1 MLEIWRI
8 RNFRIVVIVREKL
21 FFSLLEN
28 KINCKLVCLV
38 CKISNF
44 EFLEIRNFENWQF
57 LIIEKKKGKKRKVL
71 SVKWIALF
79 LK

>member
-38 CKISNF
+38 CKMMQF
-44 EFLEIRNFENWQF
+44 EFLEIRNLE
-57 LIIEKKKGKKRKVL
+57 I
-71 SVKWIALF
+71 
-79 LK
+79 